1 MIHSLLRILLFL
13 GVVAFNLPL
22 PNGASGAVGT
32 QVSYESGNDVIG
44 AYVSMPNGQ
53 GPYPAIIVI
62 HEWWGLNEWIRD
74 SADRLAAQ
82 GYVVLAVDLYRGET
96 ADNPEDANRLSRRI
110 PGEQATGDLKA
121 AFEYLRSRQD
131 VRSDKIAAVGW
142 STGGG
147 YALTMALT
155 TPDLAACVIN
165 YGRVVTEPASI
176 EKIACPVLGI
186 FGANDRTLPSRSI
199 LAFEKSCNE
208 AGKTVEIHV
217 IKDAGQAFMNNTQ
230 PSYYAAEA
238 SEVAWGHI
246 ITFLDG
252 NLQ

>member
-1 MIHSLLRILLFL
+1 MLHSLFRILLFGAVL
-13 GVVAFNLPL
+13 TFNLLL
-22 PNGASGAVGT
+22 PNSASGAIGA
-32 QVSYESGNDVIG
+32 QVSYDSGNDVVG

-62 HEWWGLNEWIRD
+62 HEWWGLNQWIRD
-74 SADRLAAQ
+74 SADRLAEQ
-82 GYVVLAVDLYRGET
+82 GYVVLAVDLYRGEM
-96 ADNPEDANRLSRRI
+96 ADNPEDANRLSRSL
-110 PGEQATGDLKA
+110 PGQQATNDLKA
-121 AFEYLRSRQD
+121 AFNYLKSRQD

-199 LAFEKSCNE
+199 LAFEKSCKE

-217 IKDAGQAFMNNTQ
+217 IENAGQAFMNNTQ
-230 PSYYAAEA
+230 PRYFAAEA
-238 SEVAWGHI
+238 SEVAWEHI
-246 ITFLDG
+246 TVFLDG
-252 NLQ
+252 LLQ